1 MVGTQLMREESHPPI
16 PDDSCDAHGLRPL
29 AGFLAVG
36 FLCDWGQASTCPAIQ
51 LKNGASLEDASTVE
65 REWLYVTPHSHSPTH
80 YRDDSLF
87 VFPIREK
94 YLYSYTTARAV
105 HRCKFLLLKDL
116 L

>member
-1 MVGTQLMREESHPPI
+1 MLATTNRPRPVVISGALLNRIRFACTNGTNHAGWCGLYMTPCVGT
-16 PDDSCDAHGLRPL
+16 
-29 AGFLAVG
+29 F
-36 FLCDWGQASTCPAIQ
+36 

-80 YRDDSLF
+80 YRDVSLF

>member
-1 MVGTQLMREESHPPI
+1 MY
-16 PDDSCDAHGLRPL
+16 
-29 AGFLAVG
+29 AVWVVVVYRSRYQG
-36 FLCDWGQASTCPAIQ
+36 PE

-87 VFPIREK
+87 VFPIRKE
-94 YLYSYTTARAV
+94 YSYSYSTARARSIAV
-105 HRCKFLLLKDL
+105 YFLLLKDL